1 MVDFAVSNSKLLKT
15 SFKIFSSSS
24 VISIISIAFSTF
36 GQPLFSLIPFSRG
49 QRSILSGIPSPSVSG
64 QPLNSCNPATK
75 GHLSKL
81 LSVTQP
87 LNSGSFADEAE
98 LLLKKLFEIYPVII
112 AVGGSGLYLKA
123 LIDGVDEL
131 PKSDEIRKEISLE
144 LKEKGLEKLVQE
156 IKERDPVIAK
166 QIDIQNPVRVSRYL
180 EILRISNKPISEIKK
195 KAKVNFFETIY
206 LGLTMDRELLYDRIN
221 LRTDLM
227 IKQGLEEEAYNLL
240 KYKNLQSL
248 QTVGYKEWW
257 DYFNHKTN
265 KEETIDLIKQNS
277 RNYAKRQITWF
288 KNQTHCEWFEPKQ
301 FEQILDYINKSL
313 AG

>member
-1 MVDFAVSNSKLLKT
+1 MKNKLIAVCGPTAVGKT
-15 SFKIFSSSS
+15 ETAIRL
-24 VISIISIAFSTF
+24 AETF
-36 GQPLFSLIPFSRG
+36 NCP
-49 QRSILSGIPSPSVSG
+49 ILSFDSRQFYYELKIGAAIPNEEELKRA
-64 QPLNSCNPATK
+64 QHFFIADR
-75 GHLSKL
+75 
-81 LSVTQP
+81 SVTQP

-123 LIDGVDEL
+123 FIDGVDEL

-180 EILRISNKPISEIKK
+180 EILRISNKPILEIKK

-206 LGLTMDRELLYDRIN
+206 LGLNIDRELLYDRIN